1 MLAFCSITKTDTKCT
16 TQSMCIVELCK
27 QFEGSDRALV
37 ARAFFTSNS
46 CNKVLVRILNVHNEI
61 QSLKKGTYIAE
72 LNPVDEVFE
81 ARKVAQKI
89 NTSAEL
95 PEDMIDLF
103 ERSSQGMSPSNKNTL
118 LQLLLKYNTSFAT
131 SDRDLGKT
139 DIIKHRIDTGDNAP
153 IKQANAIRAKRS
165 R

>member
-1 MLAFCSITKTDTKCT
+1 MVDGILGLDFLKSNDCTLNIADCSLILKKKTESDIPCHYKGTLSCYRITLSENLTFPPLSEMLAFCSITKTDTKCT

-81 ARKVAQKI
+81 VQKGC
-89 NTSAEL
+89 TK
-95 PEDMIDLF
+95 D
-103 ERSSQGMSPSNKNTL
+103 
-118 LQLLLKYNTSFAT
+118 KYICGT
-131 SDRDLGKT
+131 
-139 DIIKHRIDTGDNAP
+139 TGRYD
-153 IKQANAIRAKRS
+153 
-165 R
+165 